1 MKTSTALS
9 MVLVSV
15 SCYAAPIHTDDAAI
29 YAARQAAAMRAELAI
44 RANDP
49 PVSPP
54 APEVR
59 AQELDHAHWAHVEL
73 PKSRSPSHGMA
84 SQVIQLQT

>member
-29 YAARQAAAMRAELAI
+29 EAARQAEAMRVMLAMRANA
-44 RANDP
+44 A

-59 AQELDHAHWAHVEL
+59 AQDLDHAHWLHVAL
-73 PKSRSPSHGMA
+73 PKSRTPSHGMA
-84 SQVIQLQT
+84 SQVIQVQT

>member
-29 YAARQAAAMRAELAI
+29 DAARQAEAMRVMLAMRANA
-44 RANDP
+44 A

-59 AQELDHAHWAHVEL
+59 AQDLDHAHWLHVAL
-73 PKSRSPSHGMA
+73 PKSRTPSHGMA
-84 SQVIQLQT
+84 SQVIQVQT

>member
-29 YAARQAAAMRAELAI
+29 YAARQTEAMRAALAL
-44 RANDP
+44 RANAP
-49 PVSPP
+49 PVAPP
-54 APEVR
+54 APEVK
-59 AQELDHAHWAHVEL
+59 AQELDHAHWYQVQI
-73 PKSRSPSHGMA
+73 PKSRSPSHGMV
-84 SQVIQLQT
+84 SQVIQVQT

>member
-15 SCYAAPIHTDDAAI
+15 SCYAAPMHTEDAAI
-29 YAARQAAAMRAELAI
+29 DAARQAEAMRVMLAMRANA
-44 RANDP
+44 A

-59 AQELDHAHWAHVEL
+59 AQDLDHAHWLHVAL
-73 PKSRSPSHGMA
+73 PKSRTPSHGMA
-84 SQVIQLQT
+84 SQVIQVQT

>member
-29 YAARQAAAMRAELAI
+29 DARQAEAMRVMLAMRANA
-44 RANDP
+44 A
-49 PVSPP
+49 PVSAP

-59 AQELDHAHWAHVEL
+59 AQDLDHAHWLHVAL
-73 PKSRSPSHGMA
+73 PKSRTPSHGMA
-84 SQVIQLQT
+84 SHVIQVQT

>member
-29 YAARQAAAMRAELAI
+29 DARQAEAMRVMLAMRANA
-44 RANDP
+44 A
-49 PVSPP
+49 PVSAP

-59 AQELDHAHWAHVEL
+59 AQDLDHARWLHAAL
-73 PKSRSPSHGMA
+73 PKSRAPSHGMA
-84 SQVIQLQT
+84 SQVIQVQT